1 MINSSE
7 VIMSQHKNTAHIHR
21 EPDLTHTAAVIV
33 FSSLFFCYESAVC
46 VCDVGER
53 PRPSGGSFP
62 RDRAWTH
69 PLRSVL
75 TGAARRLSRRVLRL
89 SGGPARAG
97 LRMLLVLRAEER
109 RLLWRLHGSLRH
121 RPALRPEAW
130 RPTAAPRTDP
140 RSSSLC
146 RVWPDRRY
154 VSVQLISEHL
164 LSRGQVIWH
173 RTEATH
179 VCLCIAFLEDTD
191 ITSDQGALHYLL
203 GLNRP
208 LDPQDMAEVQES
220 IKAKVNAIRKKL
232 IQQVLKPTGSSE
244 HSYIYKPFYWLKL
257 LSLYTFKAEFALYLR
272 QERFDQNSSSLRFN
286 CI

>member
-1 MINSSE
+1 MINYSE

-21 EPDLTHTAAVIV
+21 EPDLTHTAAVTD
-33 FSSLFFCYESAVC
+33 FNSLFFCYESTVC

-62 RDRAWTH
+62 CDRAWTH
-69 PLRSVL
+69 PLRSML
-75 TGAARRLSRRVLRL
+75 TGAARRLSRRVLGL

-97 LRMLLVLRAEER
+97 LWVLLVLRSEEG

-130 RPTAAPRTDP
+130 RPAAAPRTDP
-140 RSSSLC
+140 RSSRLC

-154 VSVQLISEHL
+154 DSVQLISCFPGNLRE
-164 LSRGQVIWH
+164 
-173 RTEATH
+173 TTH
-179 VCLCIAFLEDTD
+179 VCLWIAFLEDTD
-191 ITSDQGALHYLL
+191 ITSDQSSLHYLL

-208 LDPQDMAEVQES
+208 LDPQDMAEAQES

-232 IQQVLKPTGSSE
+232 IQQVLRPAGSSE
-244 HSYIYKPFYWLKL
+244 HPYIYKPFYWLKP

-272 QERFDQNSSSLRFN
+272 WERFDHSSSL
-286 CI
+286 